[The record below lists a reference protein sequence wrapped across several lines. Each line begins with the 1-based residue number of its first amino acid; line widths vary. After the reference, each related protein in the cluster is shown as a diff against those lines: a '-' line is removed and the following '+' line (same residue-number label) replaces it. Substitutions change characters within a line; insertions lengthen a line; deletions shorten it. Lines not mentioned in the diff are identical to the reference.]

1 MSKVSLFVYKVE
13 CENIGFSKDPL
24 LTETSNY
31 AILFGQELNSEVS
44 TSGLLFGWCAS
55 LKAILCSLL
64 TEISR
69 LC

>member
-13 CENIGFSKDPL
+13 CENVGFSKDPL

-44 TSGLLFGWCAS
+44 TSGLLFG
-55 LKAILCSLL
+55 
-64 TEISR
+64 
-69 LC
+69 